1 MTVTLTHILSGA
13 AAPGIYRLR
22 SRARPSSLA
31 SQLARAGWR
40 TAHLDGRAIADKR
53 SFLAAAAAV
62 LGFPA
67 YFGHNWDGFEEC
79 LRDLEPG
86 GAGLALLYDD
96 FRQFAQAQPG
106 EWATARALLADAAA
120 QIPLVVLLR

>member
-40 TAHLDGRAIADKR
+40 TVQLDGRVVADKR
-53 SFLAAAAAV
+53 SFLAAAAAA

-67 YFGHNWDGFEEC
+67 YFGHNWDAFEEC
-79 LRDLEPG
+79 LRGLEPG
-86 GAGLALLYDD
+86 GAGLVLLYDD

-106 EWATARALLADAAA
+106 EWATARAILADAAA